1 MKISGNY
8 HTVDWK
14 KFREEC
20 VKNAPDGYKFKKN
33 EIKNTYRNTVGIY
46 KKKMKE
52 KRLADSH

>member
-1 MKISGNY
+1 MKISGKY

-33 EIKNTYRNTVGIY
+33 EIKTR
-46 KKKMKE
+46 
-52 KRLADSH
+52 